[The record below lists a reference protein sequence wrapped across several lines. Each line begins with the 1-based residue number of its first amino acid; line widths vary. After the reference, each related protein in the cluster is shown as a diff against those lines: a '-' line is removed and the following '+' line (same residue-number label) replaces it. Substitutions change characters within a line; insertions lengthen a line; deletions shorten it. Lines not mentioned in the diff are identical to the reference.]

1 MDSLLRRLMGDR
13 ELAGAVLK
21 GFIDDAP
28 SQLKHLSEQL
38 DESDAPAVRLQAHA
52 LKGAAGAVGAEALR
66 MIALAMETAATEG
79 RLDRCRNLLPRA
91 IEQFQRFKK
100 TVEVEGWVSNANGNS
115 AIEETSYVQT

>member
-1 MDSLLRRLMGDR
+1 
-13 ELAGAVLK
+13 
-21 GFIDDAP
+21 
-28 SQLKHLSEQL
+28 
-38 DESDAPAVRLQAHA
+38 
-52 LKGAAGAVGAEALR
+52 